1 LRLAVAAARAQ
12 DVRMTSVRTEL
23 DDLDQPAGPPVAR
36 LTLARDARLFAR
48 QAVDPRRLE
57 QSRET
62 VALLPDELFH
72 PAVPVD
78 VVVRRGRLRVSE
90 FLPDGRE
97 VARAVLQAGAILRTR
112 PWAEPAA
119 DAPDAPAPWYDLAYV
134 VLMALDDAELWVLP
148 AGALDG
154 ACAPADGGAPASDP

>member
-1 LRLAVAAARAQ
+1 
-12 DVRMTSVRTEL
+12 MTRRPTEL
-23 DDLDQPAGPPVAR
+23 DDLDQPAGPPAAR
-36 LTLARDARLFAR
+36 LTFARDARLFAR
-48 QAVDPRRLE
+48 QSVDPRRLA

-62 VALLPDELFH
+62 VALLPDELFQ

-112 PWAEPAA
+112 PWPDPVT
-119 DAPDAPAPWYDLAYV
+119 DAPDDPAPWYDLAYV
-134 VLMALDDAELWVLP
+134 VLMALDEAELWVLP
-148 AGALDG
+148 QGTLDG
-154 ACAPADGGAPASDP
+154 AGAPADGGA